1 MPKLILKVKHIEHIK
16 NIKKKVETVS
26 IMPCSV
32 SQSKERYQRT
42 DTGPVQTGQAL
53 PEGRLWSRDKGR
65 HAIPHTDA
73 TVRGVPLGRSTW
85 LPPIPGDT
93 LYRRPRMRRARM

>member
-1 MPKLILKVKHIEHIK
+1 ML
-16 NIKKKVETVS
+16 
-26 IMPCSV
+26 

-85 LPPIPGDT
+85 LLRCWPGA
-93 LYRRPRMRRARM
+93 RVGRRMRGL